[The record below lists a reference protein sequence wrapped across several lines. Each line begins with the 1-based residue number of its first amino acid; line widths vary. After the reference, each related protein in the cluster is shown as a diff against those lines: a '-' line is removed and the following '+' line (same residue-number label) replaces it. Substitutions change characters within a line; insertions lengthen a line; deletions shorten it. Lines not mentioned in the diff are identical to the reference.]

1 MDVWSGLPACVRATP
16 PPRRLEP
23 AGDFA
28 LAFYDKDAQTPKQ
41 EQQSEA
47 AGGAGG
53 GGGGGKAAAPCK
65 VCGDKASGYHYGVTS
80 CEGCKGFFRRSIQK
94 QIEYRCLRDGKCLV
108 IRLNR
113 NRCQFCRFKKCLA
126 VGMSRDSVRY
136 GRVPKRPREVV
147 SADSVQ
153 DLAKKLG
160 SASGPDPGG
169 GAAEARLD
177 ADAMRGELARAVAA
191 AHRAHNTY
199 TDELER
205 TLQPK
210 SITPP
215 DDDDNEGSGGEEAAG
230 STLDRSTAALA
241 SLWYNVA
248 FRMTP
253 AVQQVV
259 EFAKRIPGFNVLP
272 QDDQLILIKLGFF
285 EVWASRAAR
294 LASADSIVFDDG
306 AAVSRAQLELMY
318 DSEFAHSLLGYACR
332 VAQLQLSEEELAL
345 YTASLLLCAA
355 RAGLS
360 DRDRIAALH
369 ATVDDALHL
378 VVRSVGAESGAR
390 LEALSEAAREAH
402 ALGARHDALL
412 NWCRTH
418 WPRLVLPAL
427 FAEIFDIPK
436 AEEDDSAES
445 ERAEAPVSHHL

>member
-126 VGMSRDSVRY
+126 VGMSRDW
-136 GRVPKRPREVV
+136 
-147 SADSVQ
+147 
-153 DLAKKLG
+153 
-160 SASGPDPGG
+160 
-169 GAAEARLD
+169 
-177 ADAMRGELARAVAA
+177 
-191 AHRAHNTY
+191 
-199 TDELER
+199 
-205 TLQPK
+205 
-210 SITPP
+210 
-215 DDDDNEGSGGEEAAG
+215 SGGEEAAG